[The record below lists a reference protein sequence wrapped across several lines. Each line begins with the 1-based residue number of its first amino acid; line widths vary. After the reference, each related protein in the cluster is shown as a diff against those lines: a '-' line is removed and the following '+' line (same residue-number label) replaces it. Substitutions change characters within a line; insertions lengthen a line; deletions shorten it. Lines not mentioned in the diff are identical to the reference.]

1 MFFCLFCCFCHAG
14 QDGGDLCSLTRD
26 GTCAPCS
33 RRKLRVFNHW
43 TTGKVSRE
51 KVLRRE
57 TSRQKLSCL
66 EWPILG
72 SSMSRSSRRPESTS
86 YWGRD
91 RAPEDCV
98 TSYMSHSLFGWVFL
112 HIQSALGPSR
122 VRKCL
127 TASNRDPLKPKE
139 RVWVLFLRIQEVNS
153 QKSGQEVCEGPA
165 QAPVVN
171 VPEIRPSNP
180 WSKSEVL
187 TCHGIYLVFPP
198 LKWEERWQWSFLA
211 KTLASLSTFQK
222 TLEY

>member
-1 MFFCLFCCFCHAG
+1 MCQVRAR
-14 QDGGDLCSLTRD
+14 GG
-26 GTCAPCS
+26 
-33 RRKLRVFNHW
+33 
-43 TTGKVSRE
+43 
-51 KVLRRE
+51 
-57 TSRQKLSCL
+57 LSCFPL
-66 EWPILG
+66 PGKQKNHAEFPQRFCPG
-72 SSMSRSSRRPESTS
+72 VSSARVSHPTIP
-86 YWGRD
+86 G
-91 RAPEDCV
+91 CK
-98 TSYMSHSLFGWVFL
+98 MSHSLFGWVFL